1 MGKRLLERGGGVKMK
16 FLKVLVS
23 FIVIIGV
30 IGVAIYYFA
39 PKIIADQVIDKVTVE
54 LEESGQLENI
64 KQEIQKDPQLQA
76 YIEEGKNVDSSQL
89 PFQTKEE
96 ATRVLLKKFNI
107 SELQEI
113 QSKAKNG
120 MTEEE
125 KQALYNQI
133 EGKLTEE
140 ELLALKALAYKE
152 LYK

>member
-1 MGKRLLERGGGVKMK
+1 MK

>member
-1 MGKRLLERGGGVKMK
+1 MK
-16 FLKVLVS
+16 FIKVFVS

-30 IGVAIYYFA
+30 IGFAIYYFA

-64 KQEIQKDPQLQA
+64 KQEIQKDPQLRA
-76 YIEEGKNVDSSQL
+76 YIEEGKNADSSQL
-89 PFQTKEE
+89 PFRTKED

-107 SELQEI
+107 SELQDI

>member
-1 MGKRLLERGGGVKMK
+1 MK
-16 FLKVLVS
+16 FIKVIVS

-30 IGVAIYYFA
+30 IGFAIYYFA

>member
-1 MGKRLLERGGGVKMK
+1 MK

-113 QSKAKNG
+113 QAKAKNG
-120 MTEEE
+120 MNAEE
-125 KQALYNQI
+125 KQALYNQF
-133 EGKLTEE
+133 ESKLTDEE
-140 ELLALKALAYKE
+140 MLALKALAYKE
-152 LYK
+152 LFK